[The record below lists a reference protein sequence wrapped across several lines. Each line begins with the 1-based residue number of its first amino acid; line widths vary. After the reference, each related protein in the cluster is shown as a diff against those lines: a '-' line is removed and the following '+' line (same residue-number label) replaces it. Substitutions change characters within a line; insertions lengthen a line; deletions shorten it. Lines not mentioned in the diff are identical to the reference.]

1 MQGSPERARDLA
13 FFLAK
18 EFDVPFD
25 GKAIGKT
32 ERFSLYWL
40 CVYIQ
45 S

>member
-18 EFDVPFD
+18 ELEFPFD

-32 ERFSLYWL
+32 ERFSL
-40 CVYIQ
+40 
-45 S
+45 